1 MTDRFAILVRHG
13 AYNQKPD
20 TPSALQPYGLTDVG
34 KVQAQELGA
43 EIADI
48 ARQEG
53 FRLAPEILCSR
64 QLRAWQTAALLG
76 QSLGEVLRSDFT
88 ITEDEALAERSVGAL
103 ANLTLRE
110 IEQVIADDP
119 RTASLPGDWKSN
131 SHHRLPVQGAESLM
145 EAGQR
150 VAAFLDQKMTDLDDE
165 AGPGARIFV
174 GHGASIRHAAHCLG
188 VLTFDQ
194 IRQLSMH
201 HARAVV
207 LKLERDGTWV
217 HHRGDWKLRQPL
229 ETATD

>member
-1 MTDRFAILVRHG
+1 MTARFAILVRHG
-13 AYNQKPD
+13 AYHQKPD
-20 TPSALQPYGLTDVG
+20 TPSALQPYALTDAG
-34 KVQAQELGA
+34 KAQAQEAGSD
-43 EIADI
+43 IADI

-76 QSLGEVLRSDFT
+76 QSLGERLGSDFT

-119 RTASLPGDWKSN
+119 RTAPLPGDWKSN

-145 EAGQR
+145 DAGER
-150 VAAFLDQKMTDLDDE
+150 VAAFLDQKMADLNDG
-165 AGPGARIFV
+165 AGLNALIFV

-188 VLTFDQ
+188 VLAFDQ

-207 LKLERDGTWV
+207 LKLDKHGTWA
-217 HHRGDWKLRQPL
+217 HHGGDWKLRQPL

>member
-1 MTDRFAILVRHG
+1 MTARFAILVRHG
-13 AYNQKPD
+13 AYHQKPD
-20 TPSALQPYGLTDVG
+20 TPSALQPYALTDAG
-34 KVQAQELGA
+34 KAQAQEAGS

-48 ARQEG
+48 AQQEG

-76 QSLGEVLRSDFT
+76 QSLGERLGSDFT

-119 RTASLPGDWKSN
+119 RTAPLPGDWKSN

-145 EAGQR
+145 DAGQR
-150 VAAFLDQKMTDLDDE
+150 VAAFLEQKMADLNDG
-165 AGPGARIFV
+165 AGPNARIFV
-174 GHGASIRHAAHCLG
+174 GHGASMRHAAHCLG
-188 VLTFDQ
+188 VLSFDQ

-207 LKLERDGTWV
+207 LKLDENGTWA
-217 HHRGDWKLRQPL
+217 HHGGDWKQRQPL

>member
-1 MTDRFAILVRHG
+1 MTARFAILVRHG
-13 AYNQKPD
+13 AYHQKPD
-20 TPSALQPYGLTDVG
+20 TPSALQPYALTDAG
-34 KVQAQELGA
+34 KAQAQEAGS

-76 QSLGEVLRSDFT
+76 QSLGERLGSDFT

-119 RTASLPGDWKSN
+119 RTAPLPGDWKSN
-131 SHHRLPVQGAESLM
+131 SHHRLPVQGAESLID
-145 EAGQR
+145 AGER
-150 VAAFLDQKMTDLDDE
+150 VAAFLEQKMADLNDG
-165 AGPGARIFV
+165 AGPNARIFV

-188 VLTFDQ
+188 VLAFDQ

-207 LKLERDGTWV
+207 LKLDKHGTWA
-217 HHRGDWKLRQPL
+217 HHGGDWKLRQPL

>member
-1 MTDRFAILVRHG
+1 MTERFAILVRHG

-20 TPSALQPYGLTDVG
+20 TPSALQPYGLTDAG
-34 KVQAQELGA
+34 KMQAQEAGA

-48 ARQEG
+48 VRQEG

-64 QLRAWQTAALLG
+64 QLRAWQTAAFLG
-76 QSLGEVLRSDFT
+76 QALGERLGSDFT

-119 RTASLPGDWKSN
+119 RTAPLPADWKSN

-145 EAGQR
+145 DSGER
-150 VAAFLDQKMTDLDDE
+150 VAAFLEQKMADLDDD
-165 AGPGARIFV
+165 AGPNARIFV

-188 VLTFDQ
+188 VLAFDQ
-194 IRQLSMH
+194 IRELSMH

-207 LKLERDGTWV
+207 LKPGKNGTWA
-217 HHRGDWKLRQPL
+217 HHGGDWKLRRPL

>member
-1 MTDRFAILVRHG
+1 MTDCFAILVRHG
-13 AYNQKPD
+13 VYNQKPD
-20 TPSALQPYGLTDVG
+20 TPSALQPYGLTDAG
-34 KVQAQELGA
+34 KVQAQEAGT

-76 QSLGEVLRSDFT
+76 RSLGEVLGSDFT

-119 RTASLPGDWKSN
+119 RTAPLPGDWKSN

-145 EAGQR
+145 DAGQR
-150 VAAFLDQKMTDLDDE
+150 VATCLEQRMVDLGDG
-165 AGPGARIFV
+165 AGLNARIFV
-174 GHGASIRHAAHCLG
+174 GHGAAMRHAAHCIG
-188 VLTFDQ
+188 VLEFNQ

-201 HARAVV
+201 HARPVV
-207 LKLERDGTWV
+207 LKLTKNRSWS
-217 HHRGDWKLRQPL
+217 HHRGDWKLREPL